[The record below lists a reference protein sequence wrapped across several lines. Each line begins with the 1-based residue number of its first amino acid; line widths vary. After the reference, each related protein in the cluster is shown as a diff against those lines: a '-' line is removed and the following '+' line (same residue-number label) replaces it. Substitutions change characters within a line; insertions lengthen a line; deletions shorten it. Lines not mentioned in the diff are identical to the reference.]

1 MKLAIVAARVRTDP
15 ALRHSP
21 MRPVAVIRFS
31 RSEGP
36 GRFGEWLDARRLP
49 WTLVALDRGEA
60 VPDDPEAYAGIGMMG
75 GPMGANDATAW
86 RDPLAAL
93 VRDAVDANVPLIG
106 HCLGGQ
112 VMARALGGTVS
123 RAPVTEIGWLD
134 VEATDAAGD
143 WFDGARRLP
152 VFQWH
157 YDAFTIPPGATR
169 VLTSAHNA
177 NQGYAIDGRHVGFQ
191 CHVEMTRELVTT
203 WCDMAPDELPA
214 RSTGARQSRD
224 DILRDLD
231 ARVASLNA
239 IADGIYA
246 RWSRNLRP

>member
-1 MKLAIVAARVRTDP
+1 
-15 ALRHSP
+15 

-36 GRFGEWLDARRLP
+36 GRFGDWLHANALP
-49 WTLVALDRGEA
+49 YRVVALDEGEP
-60 VPDDPEAYAGIGMMG
+60 VPDDPAAFAGIGMMG
-75 GPMGANDATAW
+75 GPMGANDETPW

-93 VRDAVDANVPLIG
+93 VRRAVDAGVPLIG

-112 VMARALGGTVS
+112 VMARALGGAVT
-123 RAPVTEIGWLD
+123 RAPVAEIGWLD
-134 VEATDAAGD
+134 VEATDDRAAVD
-143 WFDGARRLP
+143 WFGGQRTLR

-169 VLTSAHNA
+169 VLRNAHNA
-177 NQGYAIDGRHVGFQ
+177 NQGYVIDDRHIGLQ

-203 WCDMAPDELPA
+203 WCDMAPAELPA
-214 RSTGARQSRD
+214 RSSGARQSRD

-231 ARVASLNA
+231 GRVQGLNA
-239 IADGIYA
+239 LADGIYA
-246 RWSRNLRP
+246 RWSRALVL

>member
-1 MKLAIVAARVRTDP
+1 
-15 ALRHSP
+15 

-36 GRFGEWLDARRLP
+36 GRFGEWLDARRRP
-49 WTLVALDRGEA
+49 WALVALDRGDP
-60 VPDDPEAYAGIGMMG
+60 VPADPEAYAGIGMMG
-75 GPMGANDATAW
+75 GPMGANDPLPW

-93 VRDAVDANVPLIG
+93 VRRAVDAKVPLIG

-112 VMARALGGTVS
+112 VMSRALGGTVA
-123 RAPVTEIGWLD
+123 RAPVVEIGWLD
-134 VEATDAAGD
+134 VEATAESAAAD
-143 WFDGARRLP
+143 WFDGQRRMN

-157 YDAFTIPPGATR
+157 YDAFTLPPGATR
-169 VLTSAHNA
+169 VLANANNA
-177 NQGYAIDGRHVGFQ
+177 NQGYVIDDRHVGFQ

-214 RSTGARQSRD
+214 VSSGERQSRV

-231 ARVASLNA
+231 MRVRSLNA
-239 IADGIYA
+239 LADGIYE
-246 RWSRNLRP
+246 RWSRGLRH